1 MSFLLLLPGHMKHIK
16 YSFYLLLLLCI
27 ILQSCKTG
35 KQQYGK
41 RVIKKDTDTIT
52 LKNTTANIRNI
63 PNDLFKEGS
72 YNGKENIQIKYR
84 LYSGGISPKDKDK
97 YPLVVVFHGS
107 GAIGNDNKSQLGLM
121 AKLWATQDISSAYPA
136 YVLAPQF
143 PSRSSNYRLDS
154 SRNVLVSKPADC
166 LYTALQLIDS
176 IKAVLPIDQQR
187 IYLVGFSMG
196 GSTVIN
202 ALTARPGLFAAAVS
216 IAGIPQFD
224 SIQSISHIPLWL
236 MHGDMDTENSPKS
249 NEQFYREAGIN
260 NKTRFWMFEQTAHED
275 IFSTVLLGKNIPEWL
290 FSKKKK

>member
-1 MSFLLLLPGHMKHIK
+1 MSFLLFLHSRMKNIK
-16 YSFYLLLLLCI
+16 HSFYLLLLLCI
-27 ILQSCKTG
+27 LLQSWKAG
-35 KQQYGK
+35 KQPYGK
-41 RVIKKDTDTIT
+41 MVIKKDTDSIT
-52 LKNTTANIRNI
+52 LKNTIAKIRNI

-72 YNGKENIQIKYR
+72 YTGKENIQIKYR
-84 LYSGGISPKDKDK
+84 LYSGEIHPTGKDK
-97 YPLVVVFHGS
+97 YPLVVVFPGS

-143 PSRSSNYRLDS
+143 PSRSSNYTLDS
-154 SRNVLVSKPADC
+154 SRNVLVSKPANC
-166 LYTALQLIDS
+166 LYAALKLIDS
-176 IKAVLPIDQQR
+176 MKTALPVDLQR

-196 GSTVIN
+196 GSTVMN
-202 ALTARPGLFAAAVS
+202 ALTARPDLFSAAVS

-224 SIQSISHIPLWL
+224 SIQSISHVPLWL
-236 MHGDMDTENSPKS
+236 MHGDMDTENPSKS
-249 NEQFYREAGIN
+249 NEQYYREASVN